1 MRASHTDRRSF
12 LKTGAVAAS
21 PLAVVAPAAVL
32 ADDGSRAKLA
42 RLEDERAIEGLVRS
56 FLRRFND
63 APGAD
68 CGEFLAR
75 ADAIELDAG
84 VCSISEDAAQDA
96 VLEWS
101 EDGRT
106 VRYRRQCRAEVE
118 QGFDGQSTLERMAR
132 FQGHGSH
139 RRTEQRILSGQF
151 IRSGESWAIDR
162 LSLA

>member
-1 MRASHTDRRSF
+1 MSVPRTDRRSF

-21 PLAVVAPAAVL
+21 PLALIAPAAAL

-42 RLEDERAIEGLVRS
+42 RLEDERAIEGVVRA
-56 FLRRFND
+56 FLRRFNGT
-63 APGAD
+63 PGAD
-68 CGEFLAR
+68 CGEFLTR
-75 ADAIELDAG
+75 ADAVELDAG
-84 VCSISEDAAQDA
+84 VCSISEEATQDA

-101 EDGRT
+101 EDGRS
-106 VRYRRQCRAEVE
+106 VRYGRPCRAVIE

-139 RRTEQRILSGQF
+139 RRTEQRILAGHF